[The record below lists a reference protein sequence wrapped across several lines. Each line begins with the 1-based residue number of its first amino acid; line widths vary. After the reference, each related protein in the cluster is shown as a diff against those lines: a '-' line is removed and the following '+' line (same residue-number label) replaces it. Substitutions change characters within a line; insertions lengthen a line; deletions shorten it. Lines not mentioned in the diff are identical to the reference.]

1 MGTPVRIIITI
12 CILAILAFLA
22 AATFY
27 PASLDMDSY
36 NQPSSSK
43 PR

>member
-1 MGTPVRIIITI
+1 MGSVVRIIIAS
-12 CILAILAFLA
+12 CIVAILVFLG

-36 NQPSSSK
+36 NQPPSSK
-43 PR
+43 SR